1 MCTMY
6 IHEPVCF
13 RVWFFPFYKY
23 FLYFPLPRFS
33 PDSINV
39 GPFNLQNNQSQYGKE
54 KRKHTVPNRTS
65 FLSPLLSLSYRFFKP
80 HQYHSH
86 HHLQGFP
93 QPKLRFLPH
102 SSAFMTEY
110 LTQCVKKQHHP
121 TLLFQVLFS
130 FPSLSDPHF
139 TFLTRIYCKYMF
151 MFRFLQT
158 LLIWVFL
165 YFHLF
170 IVYCFCFHDLVDVI
184 LMICFFG
191 FILICF
197 SLLNHGCV

>member
-6 IHEPVCF
+6 IHNLFAFVFGFF
-13 RVWFFPFYKY
+13 RSINI

-54 KRKHTVPNRTS
+54 RENTLCQIVLAFS
-65 FLSPLLSLSYRFFKP
+65 LLSLSLSYRFSKP
-80 HQYHSH
+80 HQFHH
-86 HHLQGFP
+86 THHLQGFP

-151 MFRFLQT
+151 MFQILVPSNFT
-158 LLIWVFL
+158 
-165 YFHLF
+165 HL
-170 IVYCFCFHDLVDVI
+170 
-184 LMICFFG
+184 G
-191 FILICF
+191 F
-197 SLLNHGCV
+197 SLFPFIYSLLFLFS

>member
-65 FLSPLLSLSYRFFKP
+65 FLSPLSLSPTASPNPTSSTTPTTSRVF
-80 HQYHSH
+80 HS
-86 HHLQGFP
+86 LNFDSFLIP
-93 QPKLRFLPH
+93 Q
-102 SSAFMTEY
+102 
-110 LTQCVKKQHHP
+110 
-121 TLLFQVLFS
+121 LL
-130 FPSLSDPHF
+130 
-139 TFLTRIYCKYMF
+139 
-151 MFRFLQT
+151 
-158 LLIWVFL
+158 
-165 YFHLF
+165 
-170 IVYCFCFHDLVDVI
+170 
-184 LMICFFG
+184 
-191 FILICF
+191 
-197 SLLNHGCV
+197 